1 MATIDI
7 TLAEILRDGRRF
19 ADSPRPAVDGLRTQI
34 GDGLFSI
41 FGTVVAHEPVV
52 VRASSFRTDDVVSFT
67 PYGRMRGALLTQT
80 LRLRMV
86 QHASHDPFGDAV
98 TAWRASE
105 GASELVD
112 YFDAIDDDERARLAT
127 DVAAHS
133 VVLQHRIG
141 DIPPQWRP
149 RTAVRARVRLANG
162 QVELRDHVDLAIGS
176 ISAGTG
182 NALIDMTSSLLDD
195 NIERALRFHALVES
209 LRAGVAPRFV
219 AALSTATG
227 DLWRVVVD
235 DELLQRAITEL
246 LEVISQLKATP

>member
-1 MATIDI
+1 MNI
-7 TLAEILRDGRRF
+7 TMAEILRDGRRF
-19 ADSPRPAVDGLRTQI
+19 ADEPRPAVDGLRTQI
-34 GDGLFSI
+34 GDGLFSL
-41 FGTVVAHEPVV
+41 FGATVAHEPVV
-52 VRASSFRTDDVVSFT
+52 VRASSFRSDDNLAYT

-80 LRLRMV
+80 MRLRMV
-86 QHASHDPFGDAV
+86 NYISHDPFRDAV
-98 TAWRASE
+98 SAWRASE

-133 VVLQHRIG
+133 VVLQQRIG

-149 RTAVRARVRLANG
+149 RTAVRARLRLADG

-176 ISAGTG
+176 MSAGTG
-182 NALIDMTSSLLDD
+182 NALVDMTSSVLDK
-195 NIERALRFHALVES
+195 NVERALRFHALVDS

-227 DLWRVVVD
+227 DVWRVVVD
-235 DELLQRAITEL
+235 DDLLQRAMYEL
-246 LEVISQLKATP
+246 LDVISQLKAAA

>member
-7 TLAEILRDGRRF
+7 TMAEILRDGRRF
-19 ADSPRPAVDGLRTQI
+19 ADAPRPAVDGLRTQI

-41 FGTVVAHEPVV
+41 FGATAAHEPVV
-52 VRASSFRTDDVVSFT
+52 VRASSFRSDDLVAYT

-80 LRLRMV
+80 LRLHMV
-86 QHASHDPFGDAV
+86 NYSSHDPFGDAV
-98 TAWRASE
+98 AAWRASE

-112 YFDAIDDDERARLAT
+112 YFDAIDDDERARLTT

-133 VVLQHRIG
+133 VVLQQRIG

-182 NALIDMTSSLLDD
+182 NALVDITSSVLDD
-195 NIERALRFHALVES
+195 NVERALRFHALVES
-209 LRAGVAPRFV
+209 LRAGVAPRFI
-219 AALSTATG
+219 AALSTATA
-227 DLWRVVVD
+227 DVWRVVVD
-235 DELLQRAITEL
+235 DELLQRAVNDLLGVIT
-246 LEVISQLKATP
+246 QLKAAA

>member
-1 MATIDI
+1 VATIDI
-7 TLAEILRDGRRF
+7 TMAEILRDGRRF
-19 ADSPRPAVDGLRTQI
+19 ADAPRPAVDGLRTQI

-41 FGTVVAHEPVV
+41 FGATAAHEPVV
-52 VRASSFRTDDVVSFT
+52 VRASSFRTNDLVAYT

-80 LRLRMV
+80 LRLHMV
-86 QHASHDPFGDAV
+86 NYSSHDPFGDAV
-98 TAWRASE
+98 AAWRASE

-133 VVLQHRIG
+133 VVLQQRIG

-182 NALIDMTSSLLDD
+182 NALVDITSSVLDD
-195 NIERALRFHALVES
+195 NVERALRFHALVES
-209 LRAGVAPRFV
+209 LRAGVAPRFI
-219 AALSTATG
+219 AALSTATA
-227 DLWRVVVD
+227 DVWRVVVD
-235 DELLQRAITEL
+235 DELLQRAVNDLLGVIT
-246 LEVISQLKATP
+246 QLKAAA

>member
-1 MATIDI
+1 M
-7 TLAEILRDGRRF
+7 AEILRDGRRF
-19 ADSPRPAVDGLRTQI
+19 ADAPRPAVDGLRTQI

-41 FGTVVAHEPVV
+41 FGATAAHEPVV
-52 VRASSFRTDDVVSFT
+52 VRASSFRTNDLVAYT

-80 LRLRMV
+80 LRLHMV
-86 QHASHDPFGDAV
+86 NYSSHDPFGDAV
-98 TAWRASE
+98 AAWRASE

-112 YFDAIDDDERARLAT
+112 YFDAIDDDERARLTT

-133 VVLQHRIG
+133 VVLQQRIG

-182 NALIDMTSSLLDD
+182 NALVDITSSALDD
-195 NIERALRFHALVES
+195 NVERALRFHALVES
-209 LRAGVAPRFV
+209 LRAGVAPRFI

-227 DLWRVVVD
+227 DVWRVVVD
-235 DELLQRAITEL
+235 DELLQRAVNEL
-246 LEVISQLKATP
+246 LDVITQLKAAA